1 MVVTAPRSLPSFS
14 TDLTGSTTTDQIRTR
29 PSKGWVSMT
38 REPQN
43 AAPATYLGIDV
54 GTSATKA
61 VILASDGTVIA
72 RSRVPHPAARGAG
85 PGRADPSA
93 WRASITAAV
102 RDLAPHTA
110 AVAGVGLD
118 THCPTALLL
127 DATGEPL
134 AAGITW
140 DHPGLAEP
148 TAHLIA
154 SLDPSHRSL
163 LGNHLMPATA
173 MGAAH
178 RLLQTIE
185 PQAAEAATT
194 FGLAGTWLGQWLTG
208 ERAIDPTQ
216 ASYTGLMASTDGS
229 CRWLVDVLH
238 RLGIPPQ
245 QLPPVRPSLS
255 VLGTLLTSAAETLAL
270 PQGIPVI
277 VGSGDTP
284 AASYALGTEPGG
296 RPLLIMG
303 TTHVVSNALA
313 VPDPRAKALQRVD
326 VREGRWLINGVING
340 GDALADGAERL
351 GYGQGDIAVQAL
363 VGTAFQTQ
371 PDQMTD
377 APVFIPHTRPERGPL
392 WFAEPRTALLGAIPD
407 PATPAAARGVIEGV
421 LFADRMIIESCIGDD
436 QRTLYVSG
444 AFGFEPEMPQL
455 LADILDRDILVV
467 DESHLPAIGAAAMC
481 VEVLDGRVVAPPQS
495 RRVRPRPDWRS
506 VVAQRW
512 QQYREVWSTVTET
525 PPPSTLDESIESLVP
540 SLPEPKPQRF
550 TRSVLT

>member
-1 MVVTAPRSLPSFS
+1 
-14 TDLTGSTTTDQIRTR
+14 
-29 PSKGWVSMT
+29 MT

-43 AAPATYLGIDV
+43 AAPVTYLGIDV

-61 VILASDGTVIA
+61 VILASDGTVVA
-72 RSRVPHPAARGAG
+72 RSRVPHPLARGAG
-85 PGRADPSA
+85 AGRADPSA
-93 WRASITAAV
+93 WRTSITAAV
-102 RDLAPHTA
+102 HELAPHTA
-110 AVAGVGLD
+110 TVRGVGMD

-140 DHPGLAEP
+140 DHAGLAEP
-148 TAHLIA
+148 TAQLIA
-154 SLDPSHRSL
+154 ALEPAHRRL

-185 PQAAEAATT
+185 PEAAAAAST

-238 RLGIPPQ
+238 RLGIPPE

-255 VLGTLLTSAAETLAL
+255 VLGPLLTTAAATLGL
-270 PQGIPVI
+270 PQGIPVM

-326 VREGRWLINGVING
+326 VHAGRWLINGVING
-340 GDALADGAERL
+340 GDALAEGAARL
-351 GYGQGDIAVQAL
+351 GYGQGDIAVEAL
-363 VGTAFQTQ
+363 VGNAFQTR
-371 PDQMTD
+371 PDQMAD

-407 PATPAAARGVIEGV
+407 PAAPAAARGVVEGV
-421 LFADRMIIESCIGDD
+421 LFADRMIIESCIAAD

-481 VEVLDGRVVAPPQS
+481 VEVLDGHVVAPPQA
-495 RRVRPRPDWRS
+495 RRVQPRPEWRS
-506 VVAQRW
+506 LVAQRW
-512 QQYREVWSTVTET
+512 QQYREIWSTVTQT
-525 PPPSTLDESIESLVP
+525 SPPSTLDESIETLVP
-540 SLPEPKPQRF
+540 ARPEPRPPSLS
-550 TRSVLT
+550 RSVLT

>member
-1 MVVTAPRSLPSFS
+1 MSSIPHHP
-14 TDLTGSTTTDQIRTR
+14 
-29 PSKGWVSMT
+29 
-38 REPQN
+38 
-43 AAPATYLGIDV
+43 APATYLGIDV

-61 VILASDGTVIA
+61 VILTADGTVVA

-102 RDLAPHTA
+102 RELAPHTDT
-110 AVAGVGLD
+110 VVGVGMD

-127 DATGEPL
+127 DGTGEPL
-134 AAGITW
+134 VAGITW

-148 TAHLIA
+148 TEQLIA
-154 SLDPSHRSL
+154 ALEPAHCRL

-178 RLLQTIE
+178 RLLQQIE
-185 PQAAEAATT
+185 PQAAAAATT

-229 CRWLVDVLH
+229 CRWLADVVQ

-255 VLGTLLTSAAETLAL
+255 VLGPLLATAAATLGL
-270 PQGIPVI
+270 PAGIPVL

-303 TTHVVSNALA
+303 TTHVVSNVLA
-313 VPDPRAKALQRVD
+313 APDPRAKALQRVD
-326 VREGRWLINGVING
+326 VRAGRWLINGVING
-340 GDALADGAERL
+340 GDALAEGAARL
-351 GYGQGDIAVQAL
+351 GYGQGDIAVEAL
-363 VGTAFQTQ
+363 VGTAFQAR
-371 PDQMTD
+371 PEDVAH

-392 WFAEPRTALLGAIPD
+392 WFAEPRTALLGDIPD
-407 PATPAAARGVIEGV
+407 PATPAAARGIVEGV
-421 LFADRMIIESCIGDD
+421 LFADRMIIESCVGAQ

-444 AFGFEPEMPQL
+444 AFGYEPELPQL
-455 LADILDRDILVV
+455 LADALGRDILVV

-481 VEVLDGRVVAPPQS
+481 LEVLEGITVAPPQA
-495 RRVRPRPDWRS
+495 RAVKPRPEWRN

-512 QQYREVWSTVTET
+512 QQYRQVWSDVTKS
-525 PPPSTLDESIESLVP
+525 PLLGTLDETIESLVP
-540 SLPEPKPQRF
+540 MPPRSESHRIN
-550 TRSVLT
+550 RSVLT

>member
-1 MVVTAPRSLPSFS
+1 
-14 TDLTGSTTTDQIRTR
+14 
-29 PSKGWVSMT
+29 MT
-38 REPQN
+38 REQHPQN
-43 AAPATYLGIDV
+43 AAPVTYLGIDV

-61 VILASDGTVIA
+61 VIIASDGAVLA

-102 RDLAPHTA
+102 RNLAPHTA
-110 AVAGVGLD
+110 TVAGVGMD

-134 AAGITW
+134 VAGITW

-148 TAHLIA
+148 TAQLIA
-154 SLDPSHRSL
+154 ALEPTHRRL

-178 RLLQTIE
+178 QLLQTIE
-185 PQAAEAATT
+185 PQAAAAATT

-229 CRWLVDVLH
+229 CRWLADVVQ

-255 VLGTLLTSAAETLAL
+255 ILGPLLATAAATLGL
-270 PQGIPVI
+270 PQGIPVL

-326 VREGRWLINGVING
+326 VRAGRWLINGVING
-340 GDALADGAERL
+340 GDALAEGAARL
-351 GYGQGDIAVQAL
+351 GYGEGDIAVEAL
-363 VGTAFQTQ
+363 VGTAFQAQ
-371 PDQMTD
+371 PGQMTD

-392 WFAEPRTALLGAIPD
+392 WFAQPRTALLGAIPD
-407 PATPAAARGVIEGV
+407 PATPAAARGVVEGV
-421 LFADRMIIESCIGDD
+421 LFADRMIIESCIGAQ

-444 AFGFEPEMPQL
+444 AFGYEPELPQL
-455 LADILDRDILVV
+455 LADALDRDILVV

-481 VEVLDGRVVAPPQS
+481 VEVLEGNVVLPPET
-495 RRVRPRPDWRS
+495 RLVRPRPEWRS
-506 VVAQRW
+506 IVAERW
-512 QQYREVWSTVTET
+512 QHYRKVWSTVTGT
-525 PPPSTLDESIESLVP
+525 LPLSTLDETIESVAP
-540 SLPEPKPQRF
+540 AVSEPKPQSL